1 MKHRNLILFILVIWF
16 VISFVTNIL
25 GPIMPLVIDTYDLSL
40 SMAAMLPFSF
50 FLAYGLFSIPA
61 GAMIEKLGAKKSLLI
76 AFSLN
81 LVGALSFALFP
92 FYLTALT
99 ALFILGIGMATLQVI
114 INPLMRAAGGE
125 ENFAFYAVMAQLVF
139 GLASFLSPF
148 VFSRMMSAFESPDT
162 NTIKTIFA
170 PLVESEVNWSAL
182 YWIFATT
189 FVIMLILVR
198 LFRFPKLAIA
208 ESEKTGTTEIYLEL
222 LRNRQVWMFFFGIVA
237 YVGTEQALANW
248 MSEFLK
254 TYHGLDPELRGAQA
268 VAWFWGSMTIGCVV
282 GLIVLKLFD
291 ARWVLGIEV
300 LITMVVL
307 SVALYGPANWSALA
321 FSGLGFCIS
330 LMFSIIFSTALNS
343 VLSHPGAFSGIL
355 CTGIFGGA
363 LLPLIVGVIGDLTNL
378 RFALAV
384 VFIALIYIGIIA
396 LKSRPVIENK
406 RI

>member
-1 MKHRNLILFILVIWF
+1 MKHRNLIAFILLIWF

-25 GPIMPLVIDTYDLSL
+25 GPIMPLVIETYDLSL

-61 GAMIEKLGAKKSLLI
+61 GAMIEQIGPKKSLMI

-81 LVGALSFALFP
+81 LIGALSFAIFP

-99 ALFILGIGMATLQVI
+99 ALFILGLGMATLQVI

-125 ENFAFYAVMAQLVF
+125 ENFAFFAVMAQLVF

-148 VFSRMMSAFESPDT
+148 AFSRMMTAFSSPEQ

-170 PLVESEVNWSAL
+170 PLVQSEVNWSAL
-182 YWIFATT
+182 YWIFAFT

-198 LFRFPKLAIA
+198 LFRFPRLVIG
-208 ESEKTGTTEIYLEL
+208 ENEKTGTVAIYREL
-222 LRNRQVWMFFFGIVA
+222 LKNRQVWMFFFGIVA
-237 YVGTEQALANW
+237 YVGTEQAIANW

-254 TYHGLDPELRGAQA
+254 TYHGMDPEVRGAQA

-282 GLIVLKLFD
+282 GLVVLKLFD
-291 ARWVLGIEV
+291 ARWVLGVEV
-300 LITMVVL
+300 FITMVVFA
-307 SVALYGPANWSALA
+307 VAIFGPAEWSVVA
-321 FSGLGFCIS
+321 FSALGFCIC

-363 LLPLIVGVIGDLTNL
+363 LLPLIVGVIGDFTGLRIALT
-378 RFALAV
+378 V
-384 VFIALIYIGIIA
+384 VFVALIYIGYIA
-396 LKSRPVIENK
+396 LKSRPIIENK

>member
-1 MKHRNLILFILVIWF
+1 MKNKNLIVFILVIWF

-25 GPIMPLVIDTYDLSL
+25 GPIMPLVIETYDLSL

-61 GAMIEKLGAKKSLLI
+61 GAMIENLGPKKSLLI
-76 AFSLN
+76 AFTLN
-81 LVGALSFALFP
+81 LVGALSFAIFP

-139 GLASFLSPF
+139 GLASFVSPF
-148 VFSRMMSAFESPDT
+148 VFSHLMTSFEMPGE
-162 NTIKTIFA
+162 NGIKALFD
-170 PLVESEVNWSAL
+170 PLIQQGVTWTSL
-182 YWIFATT
+182 YWIFAFT
-189 FVIMLILVR
+189 FILMIILARFFHFPR
-198 LFRFPKLAIA
+198 LTID
-208 ESEKTGTTEIYLEL
+208 ENEKTGTTQIYLEL
-222 LRNRQVWMFFFGIVA
+222 LKNRQVWMFFLGIVA
-237 YVGTEQALANW
+237 YVGTEQAISNW

-254 TYHGLDPELRGAQA
+254 TYHGFDPAVRGAQA

-282 GLIVLKLFD
+282 GLIVLKIWD

-300 LITMVVL
+300 LITATVL
-307 SVALYGPANWSALA
+307 SVALFGPADWSAFA
-321 FSGLGFCIS
+321 FSALGFCIS

-363 LLPLIVGVIGDLTNL
+363 LFPLVIGVIGDISNL
-378 RFALAV
+378 RFAMIVVYVALA
-384 VFIALIYIGIIA
+384 YIGFIA
-396 LKSRPVIENK
+396 LKSKPVIENK